1 MAKKS
6 NKTIYLIIGAVILVV
21 VAVTAVLVI
30 TNKNKDGGSSSSD
43 GGSSSS
49 YKVSSAELKNPD
61 VKVSYGDYD
70 AMKALSSDIQNGRM
84 TGKVVEIDGLVSHP
98 GQSYS
103 IVQADADGKQKI
115 GTVFNIE
122 DSSEYPKDGAHIV
135 ITAKVLEKSALN
147 YQLFTLKE
155 FVREK

>member
-6 NKTIYLIIGAVILVV
+6 NKTIYLIIGAVVLVV

-70 AMKALSSDIQNGRM
+70 AMEALSSDIQMG
-84 TGKVVEIDGLVSHP
+84 G
-98 GQSYS
+98 
-103 IVQADADGKQKI
+103 
-115 GTVFNIE
+115 
-122 DSSEYPKDGAHIV
+122 
-135 ITAKVLEKSALN
+135 
-147 YQLFTLKE
+147 
-155 FVREK
+155 

>member
-1 MAKKS
+1 MVKKS

-30 TNKNKDGGSSSSD
+30 TNKNKDGDSSSSD

-70 AMKALSSDIQNGRM
+70 AMEALSSDIQNGRM

-122 DSSEYPKDGAHIV
+122 DSSEYPKDGTHIV